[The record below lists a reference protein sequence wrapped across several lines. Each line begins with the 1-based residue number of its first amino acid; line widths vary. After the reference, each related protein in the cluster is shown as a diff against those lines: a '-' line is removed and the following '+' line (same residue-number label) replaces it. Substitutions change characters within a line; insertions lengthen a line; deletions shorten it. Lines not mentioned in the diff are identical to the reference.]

1 MTCHPR
7 DGFWFTFSDVQ
18 TVVGFLGAV
27 FEHGLTGSRGAF
39 SMPGEHYVSHDKI
52 SCRYYHTDQHDG
64 ESKSEMG
71 EFGKLFNM

>member
-18 TVVGFLGAV
+18 TVWVFLER
-27 FEHGLTGSRGAF
+27 FGLDVLLLVSNRVQQVQWGAF

-52 SCRYYHTDQHDG
+52 SCRYYHTNQHDG
-64 ESKSEMG
+64 ESKSG
-71 EFGKLFNM
+71 